1 MSDLTYWV
9 RVFLRA
15 LPRAESGLRA
25 CFLELARYSLSNLH
39 SHGCGHVVQLLQ
51 AFAQEVHT

>member
-9 RVFLRA
+9 RGFLRA

-25 CFLELARYSLSNLH
+25 CFLELARYSLAALH
-39 SHGCGHVVQLLQ
+39 CHGCGHVSQLLQ
-51 AFAQEVHT
+51 TFAQEVQT